1 VNELIAQLKVYDWG
15 GDRGILAGIDQQIVD
30 AHGDDDVLEA
40 IEQGLLEILQTDAP
54 APAKEYACRQLALI
68 GTARSVPTLAEML
81 VHTELSDCARF
92 ALEAIPGGSADRA
105 LRKALKN
112 VHGDTRVGIV
122 NTLGERRDQKSI
134 RVLSQMQDGADT
146 TLSAAIQSAL
156 RKINSSV
163 PGERG
168 RLARD

>member
-1 VNELIAQLKVYDWG
+1 LNDLIAQLKVYDWG
-15 GDRGILAGIDQQIVD
+15 GDRGTLAGIDQRILD
-30 AHGDDDVLEA
+30 AHGDKQALEV
-40 IEQGLLEILQTDAP
+40 IEEGLLDVLQTDAP
-54 APAKEYACRQLALI
+54 VPAKEYACRQLALI
-68 GTARSVPTLAEML
+68 GTARSVRVLAGML
-81 VHTELSDCARF
+81 HDSELSDCARF

-105 LRKALKN
+105 LRRALDKAA
-112 VHGDTRVGIV
+112 GDQRVGIV
-122 NTLGERRDQKSI
+122 NTLGERRDQKAI
-134 RVLSQMQDGADT
+134 RVLSKLQDDADP